1 MILAPNLPPQS
12 NGNNGTVFVMLKT
25 INNMIRMG
33 RFIIIVFFLL
43 QTSFVWAQV
52 TVEVSSKIEVISGK
66 PYYIHEVKRGQT
78 LYSISKAYKVEIA
91 EIESANPEAKQGLKT
106 GQILKIP
113 AKDYI
118 APQNI
123 TEDTGPIEIAVHIVQ
138 RGESLSSIASK
149 YGTSLEQLRKLNP
162 GISDNIIPGQSINV
176 PVKATVEIDEG
187 LIKHTVTKGETLYKI
202 AAKYHITVTQIRMLN
217 PGITDILSE
226 GQIVI
231 VGENGKIQA
240 PIYSCENPIK
250 PDVFKIAIL
259 IPLYLENAGRIVY
272 DKENRDENIYTFHK
286 PFRYIQFYEGF
297 LMAADSA
304 KARGMNV
311 EIYVFDVD
319 ETPAKINK
327 VLANPELAEMHLI
340 IGPFFESLL
349 DTINLFSLEHQ
360 IPMVSCILNDRIS
373 LNEPNPLFFSAIT
386 SIHDQMGGL
395 CTYLFQ
401 KEQNSNIIISYQDK
415 ESEKLAALV
424 LDSCLRRDSSG
435 SRIILS
441 NYTAEGMNGI
451 SRALVKGR
459 KNIVISLSTGDI
471 FLGNFLRNLN
481 TYKESFDITLFG
493 LPGWLEYENIDL
505 GFANNLN
512 THFFASGFID
522 YSRDDVR
529 HFVRAFQQRYE
540 ADANRDALLGFDV
553 GLYFMSALNRYGTG
567 FYNCYDNISTVTL
580 QSTFDFKKT
589 DSGFYNVGLNI
600 FRMED
605 YQLWKVDF

>member
-1 MILAPNLPPQS
+1 MILVPNHPLLL
-12 NGNNGTVFVMLKT
+12 NGNNGTVFVRLKT
-25 INNMIRMG
+25 IIKINRMG
-33 RFIIIVFFLL
+33 RLLVVIFILF
-43 QTSFVWAQV
+43 QTTLVWAQV
-52 TVEVSSKIEVISGK
+52 PVEVSSKIEVISGN
-66 PYYIHEVKRGQT
+66 PYYIHEVLKGQT
-78 LYSISKAYKVEIA
+78 LYSISKAYKVEIS
-91 EIESANPEAKQGLKT
+91 EIEANNPEAKEGLKV
-106 GQILKIP
+106 GQLLKIP
-113 AKDYI
+113 AKDYRSNSNVT
-118 APQNI
+118 Q
-123 TEDTGPIEIAVHIVQ
+123 DSGPVELSIHIVQ
-138 RGESLSSIASK
+138 RGESLSSIATK
-149 YGTSLEQLRKLNP
+149 YGTSLDQLRKLNP
-162 GISDNIIPGQSINV
+162 GISDNIVPGQSINV
-176 PVKATVEIDEG
+176 PVKATVGIDDG
-187 LIKHTVTKGETLYKI
+187 SIKHTVAKGETLYKI
-202 AAKYHITVTQIRMLN
+202 AAKYHITVTQLRMLN
-217 PGITDILSE
+217 PGMSDILSE
-226 GQIVI
+226 GQVII
-231 VGENGKIQA
+231 VGENGEIQTQT
-240 PIYSCENPIK
+240 YSCDKPIK
-250 PDVFKIAIL
+250 PEVFKIAIL
-259 IPLYLENAGRIVY
+259 IPLYLESAGRIVY

-311 EIYVFDVD
+311 EIYVYDVD

-349 DTINLFSLEHQ
+349 DTLNLFSLEHQ
-360 IPMVSCILNDRIS
+360 IPIVGCFLNDRVV
-373 LNEPNPLFFSAIT
+373 LDEPNPLFFSAIT
-386 SIHDQMGGL
+386 SIYDQMSGL
-395 CTYLFQ
+395 CRYFSQ

-424 LDSCLRRDSSG
+424 LDSCLRGDSSG
-435 SRIILS
+435 CRIILS

-481 TYKESFDITLFG
+481 TYKETYDITLFG
-493 LPGWLEYENIDL
+493 LPGWLDYENIDL

-522 YSRDDVR
+522 YGRDDVR
-529 HFVRAFQQRYE
+529 HFVRAFQQRFD

-567 FYNCYDNISTVTL
+567 FYNCCEGMNTVTL
-580 QSTFDFKKT
+580 QSQFDFKKT
-589 DSGFYNVGLNI
+589 DSGFYNTGLNI

-605 YQLWKVDF
+605 YQLWKVEF